1 LISER
6 LPASRLLR
14 GSMSLLIG
22 SLAASVGAYLFN
34 VLAGRALGPALYG
47 SALALVSVLTFLS
60 VAAQTMQTM
69 TARDV
74 AAALVDETR
83 DAGEE
88 ARVLLRASFV
98 LAVVVF
104 VAMVGVSGPIAE
116 ALHLDALG
124 PLVVVGAAGAVG
136 IVLGTLRGVLQGR
149 GRFALLAL
157 TLVGDPT
164 LRMISLVAL
173 LAVGFTVGAVPG
185 GFLIATATTAAVTG
199 WFGRDRSRRSERGAR
214 AGLQLGRLARSVG
227 PYAVAVTASIALYN
241 VDVLVAR
248 ATLPERDAGIYGAGS
263 ILGRA
268 VYFIG
273 SSAGT
278 ALLPLVAGATSV
290 PAKIR
295 YLLEALGFTVVLAG
309 GLVAVYAVAPATVI
323 TLTYGRSFE
332 VLAPE
337 LWIFGVA
344 MLLYALS
351 HLAMSYLVALGRWR
365 VTVPL
370 VVAAVVQAIALGQ
383 LHGSVHEIAVVQ
395 AGVMLLAN
403 VLLWPFVM
411 RELRGSARGY

>member
-1 LISER
+1 
-6 LPASRLLR
+6 
-14 GSMSLLIG
+14 MSLLIG

-74 AAALVDETR
+74 AAALIDDTR
-83 DAGEE
+83 DASEE

-98 LAVVVF
+98 LAAIVF
-104 VAMVGVSGPIAE
+104 AAMVAVSAPIAG

-124 PLVVVGAAGAVG
+124 PLVAVGAAGAVG

-164 LRMISLVAL
+164 LRMLSLVAL
-173 LAVGFTVGAVPG
+173 LGVGFTVGAVPG
-185 GFLIATATTAAVTG
+185 GFLIATALTALVTG
-199 WFGRDRSRRSERGAR
+199 WFGRELVSDARGQRGALR
-214 AGLQLGRLARSVG
+214 LGRLARSMG

-248 ATLPERDAGIYGAGS
+248 ATLAEQDAGIYGAGS

-290 PAKIR
+290 PAKVR

-309 GLVAVYAVAPATVI
+309 GLVAVYVVAPTTVI
-323 TLTYGRSFE
+323 TLTYGRSFA
-332 VLAPE
+332 VLAPD

-370 VVAAVVQAIALGQ
+370 VVAAVVQAIVLGAW
-383 LHGSVHEIAVVQ
+383 HGSVHEIAVVQ

-403 VLLWPFVM
+403 VLLWSFVM
-411 RELRGSARGY
+411 RELRRG